1 MNDTTRIPAL
11 SVRPPWSSWI
21 IEGQKSIETRWWSTV
36 YRGVLAVHAA
46 KTVDDS
52 ALASMPHLAG
62 RALWP
67 RGVVL
72 GLVDLID
79 CRAMRPEDEAAALCP
94 YMPGLFAWVVANP
107 RPFAHP
113 PAARGMPGIF
123 RLELIMV
130 PGGESTAT
138 VAAAVARLAHPKP
151 TSVDNSGANVN
162 NKAEVLQLE
171 PGVSGSTARRTQFAQ
186 EPPGGLKT
194 GQGSLNSNPGHP
206 RGIR

>member
-94 YMPGLFAWVVANP
+94 YMPGLFAWVVA
-107 RPFAHP
+107 
-113 PAARGMPGIF
+113 GIF
-123 RLELIMV
+123 RLELIMG